1 MSTEQTARFS
11 FIEVIAKWQ
20 GRVNASH
27 LMAHFDISRQAASRT
42 ITQYMAKY
50 ANNLIYNESL
60 KGFLPTSQF
69 TENSSAGLFS
79 EYQQSTLAKQSKYL
93 AAIDYVDLP
102 SREPDPKLVRPILR
116 AINEKLAIDIG
127 YLSLANPEYL
137 DRIIEPHSIVFD
149 GLRYHVRA
157 FCHKNGD
164 YRDFVL
170 SRFNGEL
177 NDEFNATHTAQSDR
191 LWQTKLAVVI
201 MADPR
206 LSAAQQRVI
215 ELDYQMIN
223 GRSTINTTAALVQ
236 YVLKRLHLDAYQT
249 QAEAQQIILTPE
261 SLRAISPYLPR
272 PA

>member
-1 MSTEQTARFS
+1 MSKEQQARFH
-11 FIEVIAKWQ
+11 FIEVFAKWL

-27 LMAHFDISRQAASRT
+27 IMAYFDLSRQAASRT

-50 ANNLIYNESL
+50 PENLIYNESL

-69 TENSSAGLFS
+69 SAKTSVGAFS
-79 EYQQSTLAKQSKYL
+79 EYQQITRVNQSKYL
-93 AAIDYVDLP
+93 ASIEHIELP
-102 SREPDPKLVRPILR
+102 NREPEPKLVQPILR

-127 YLSLANPEYL
+127 YLSLSNPHYL
-137 DRIIEPHSIVFD
+137 DRIIEPHSLVFD

-157 FCHKNGD
+157 FCHKNND

-177 NDEFNATHTAQSDR
+177 NDEFKATHGAQDDR
-191 LWQTKLAVVI
+191 LWHTQLEVVI
-201 MADPR
+201 MADSR
-206 LSAAQQRVI
+206 LSPAQKRVI
-215 ELDYQMIN
+215 ELDYQMKN
-223 GRSTINTTAALVQ
+223 GTSTIKTTAALVQ
-236 YVLKRLHLDAYQT
+236 YTLKRLHLDAYQT

-261 SLRAISPYLPR
+261 CLRAISPYLPK